1 MLSLMPAPFWYAKI
15 LEEYVAVCIA
25 QLFPWSFLHKQ
36 KGRVAE
42 RTQSQSLVIGWMM
55 AFLPRLW

>member
-42 RTQSQSLVIGWMM
+42 RTQSQSLVIG
-55 AFLPRLW
+55 